1 VTDRPAAPAQPRTA
15 PPRTAFLLA
24 QLGADAAD
32 RFAERVAALGLTPRD
47 AGAIRVLGRSPGI
60 SQRELATRLGT
71 TPSRIVPLL
80 DSLEQRGLVERTR
93 SERDRRNYELAL
105 TETGQALL
113 APLRT
118 IAEAHQRAVLGALS
132 AEEQVQLAALLSKLS
147 AGGGLLPDAHPGY
160 ARQPGDSSPAPAPAA
175 TPTS

>member
-1 VTDRPAAPAQPRTA
+1 VTDRAAAPAHPRTA

-32 RFAERVAALGLTPRD
+32 RFTERVAELGLTPRD

-80 DSLEQRGLVERTR
+80 DSLEQRGLVERSR

-105 TETGQALL
+105 TETGRGLL
-113 APLRT
+113 GPLRT
-118 IAEAHQRAVLGALS
+118 IAEAHQRAVLAALTP
-132 AEEQVQLAALLSKLS
+132 EEQAQLSELLAKLAA
-147 AGGGLLPDAHPGY
+147 GGELPPDAHPGY
-160 ARQPGDSSPAPAPAA
+160 ASLPPSPDRA
-175 TPTS
+175 TAS

>member
-1 VTDRPAAPAQPRTA
+1 MNDRPAAPAPTRGA

-32 RFAERVAALGLTPRD
+32 RFSERVAELGLTPRD

-80 DSLEQRGLVERTR
+80 DSLEQRALVERSR
-93 SERDRRNYELAL
+93 SERDRRNYELSL
-105 TETGQALL
+105 TETGRALL
-113 APLRT
+113 APLRA
-118 IAEAHQRAVLGALS
+118 IAETHQRAVLAALS
-132 AEEQVQLAALLSKLS
+132 SDEQAQLAVLLAKLS
-147 AGGGLLPDAHPGY
+147 DGGGLHPDAHPGY
-160 ARQPGDSSPAPAPAA
+160 ASGGS
-175 TPTS
+175 

>member
-1 VTDRPAAPAQPRTA
+1 MTDRSAAPPHPRTA

-32 RFAERVAALGLTPRD
+32 RFAERVAELELTPRD

-80 DSLEQRGLVERTR
+80 DSLEHRGLVERSR
-93 SERDRRNYELAL
+93 SERDRRNYELSL

-113 APLRT
+113 APLRR
-118 IAEAHQRAVLGALS
+118 IAEAHQRAVLAALTVD
-132 AEEQVQLAALLSKLS
+132 EQVQLASLLSKLS
-147 AGGGLLPDAHPGY
+147 AGGGMHPDAHPGY
-160 ARQPGDSSPAPAPAA
+160 ASVPSAPSGPGAPGLN
-175 TPTS
+175 

>member
-1 VTDRPAAPAQPRTA
+1 MTEPAAAPVHPRSA

-32 RFAERVAALGLTPRD
+32 RFAERIAELGLTPRD
-47 AGAIRVLGRSPGI
+47 AGAIRVLGRTPGI

-80 DSLEQRGLVERTR
+80 DSLEQRALVERSR
-93 SERDRRNYELAL
+93 SERDRRNYELSL

-113 APLRT
+113 APLRV
-118 IAEAHQRAVLGALS
+118 IAETHQREV
-132 AEEQVQLAALLSKLS
+132 LAALTPQEQSQLAGLLAKLS
-147 AGGGLLPDAHPGY
+147 AGGGLQPDAHPGY
-160 ARQPGDSSPAPAPAA
+160 ARSAGAAEA
-175 TPTS
+175 TPAS